1 MSAITRQRTS
11 SSASARALRIVLEV
25 QDASSHS
32 SLVDVCE
39 RLRQQTTCKDFALSQ
54 PGTADAKAYHKLRAQ
69 PFTVDANLARR
80 LARALLRGGSAATAD
95 GDSLRGGSAA
105 TTDGDRKIF
114 SAIWATRAAERACV
128 AIGVLQGAT
137 APLVEAGVP
146 AALVFALRCAVEA
159 SDAARTSLFATAILA
174 LLHAIDFSDKA
185 SRLEI
190 SNQLVQA
197 GFIQVASTVAATR
210 GDAMSSLRGV
220 VFYAFSK
227 LNLLS
232 WPSMYCLPRRSSPT
246 F

>member
-1 MSAITRQRTS
+1 MRQHHVPSRHDTVS
-11 SSASARALRIVLEV
+11 DIIVSYRNWRDARA
-25 QDASSHS
+25 
-32 SLVDVCE
+32 
-39 RLRQQTTCKDFALSQ
+39 
-54 PGTADAKAYHKLRAQ
+54 
-69 PFTVDANLARR
+69 
-80 LARALLRGGSAATAD
+80 ARAVG
-95 GDSLRGGSAA
+95 
-105 TTDGDRKIF
+105 
-114 SAIWATRAAERACV
+114 ACV
-128 AIGVLQGAT
+128 AHAVLQGAT